1 MKNRKSISVT
11 ELKRNSRKVFENLN
25 KEWEMVVLMNN
36 KPVAILKDIKN
47 ISLKTKEYFSFDF
60 WKEGIDADLIL
71 NNLK

>member
-11 ELKRNSRKVFENLN
+11 ELKRNSRKVFKNLN